1 MNMTLKKRLSITLL
15 ALWAISF
22 ANGASARQSL
32 VTATFNPVRLP
43 SKDAFVNTSQS
54 GPMCGNT
61 PYKCGDRKSLSARML
76 PVSKTP
82 LTINNPDPRQGLF
95 FKIPSGWHDVTVYH
109 NKTRESRT
117 VQLRFISI
125 AVRLATRPDI
135 TAITGIHDIGQ
146 AHIALW
152 EAGGPGVAPPGCTSL
167 YGQAVDEFNYEL
179 VWTPQGDTSCSKRNL
194 FTITRADPTS
204 EIIYEIRTPSP
215 LDMTTGT
222 WDGLL
227 PLRVG
232 PGMDIDFGDN
242 VTSSDPV
249 FDIRA
254 ELNVEH
260 YMSIVFPSGADRLA
274 LEPDNG
280 WVAWVNRGSRPER
293 IARDQPFR
301 VSSSVYMRMLIE
313 CQYDMGEDC
322 AIQNP
327 AGHQVPVVTR
337 MTLPGDMRLLTG
349 GPVDKARLSN
359 TFALKAAPS
368 QFVDDQTGKLHFEVA
383 RNDVDAMLA
392 HPDTTYSGNV
402 TVIWDSFLIP

>member
-1 MNMTLKKRLSITLL
+1 MNMTLKRRLSLTLL
-15 ALWAISF
+15 ALWVASF
-22 ANGASARQSL
+22 AHTALARESL
-32 VTATFNPVRLP
+32 ITATFNPGRLP
-43 SKDAFVNTSQS
+43 SKDAFVDTSQS
-54 GPMCGNT
+54 GPMCGNS
-61 PYKCGDRKSLSARML
+61 PYKCGDRKSFMQRLLTTSA
-76 PVSKTP
+76 P

-95 FKIPSGWHDVTVYH
+95 FKIPDGWKDVTVLH
-109 NKTRESRT
+109 NKTGESRI
-117 VQLRFISI
+117 VQLRFVSI
-125 AVRLATRPDI
+125 AARLATRPDI
-135 TAITGIHDIGQ
+135 TSITGITDVAR

-152 EAGGPGVAPPGCTSL
+152 ENGGPGVAPAGCTSL
-167 YGQAVDEFNYEL
+167 HGQALSEFDYEL
-179 VWTPQGDTSCSKRNL
+179 VWTPLSNVSCSKKNL
-194 FTITRADPTS
+194 FNITRAAPTV
-204 EIIYEIRTPSP
+204 EFTYEIRTPSP
-215 LDMTTGT
+215 LDMSTGT
-222 WDGLL
+222 WDGKL

-249 FDIRA
+249 FDIRV

-260 YMSIVFPSGADRLA
+260 YMSIVFPPGADRLA
-274 LEPDNG
+274 LEPDDG

-293 IARDQPFR
+293 IAREQPFR
-301 VSSSVYMRMLIE
+301 VSSSVYMRMLLE
-313 CQYDMGEDC
+313 CQYAIGEDC

-327 AGHQVPVVTR
+327 AGDEVPVVTR

-359 TFALKAAPS
+359 VYALKAAPT